1 MKINLYFNKS
11 MYVEISGD
19 EIEFKINFSC
29 NQCGNDRQIESEL
42 SQECKASGR
51 QGQTEDFFFAQ
62 VTINKNMAMEY
73 FCK

>member
-1 MKINLYFNKS
+1 MNLNLNKN
-11 MYVEISGD
+11 VEMSED
-19 EIEFKINFSC
+19 EIKQEHEIYNFNFSC

-51 QGQTEDFFFAQ
+51 QM
-62 VTINKNMAMEY
+62 TINKNMAMKY